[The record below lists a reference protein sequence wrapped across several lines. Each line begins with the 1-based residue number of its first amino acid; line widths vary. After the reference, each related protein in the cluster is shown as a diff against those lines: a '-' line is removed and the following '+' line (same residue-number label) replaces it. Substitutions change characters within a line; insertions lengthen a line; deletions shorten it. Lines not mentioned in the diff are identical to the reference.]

1 MSGASAIIFLMSNI
15 EIDFLIEEIIPMKH
29 AEALAVQSPEFQAF
43 INGWNN
49 ALEEVI
55 KYLKQHNGDNN

>member
-1 MSGASAIIFLMSNI
+1 MSNI

-29 AEALAVQSPEFQAF
+29 AEAPAVQSPEFQAF

-55 KYLKQHNGDNN
+55 KYLKQHNGDSN

>member
-1 MSGASAIIFLMSNI
+1 MSNI
-15 EIDFLIEEIIPMKH
+15 EIDFLIEEIVPMKH
-29 AEALAVQSPEFQAF
+29 AEAPAVQSPEFQAF

-55 KYLKQHNGDNN
+55 KYLKQHNGENI

>member
-1 MSGASAIIFLMSNI
+1 MSNI

-29 AEALAVQSPEFQAF
+29 AESPGVQSPEFQAF
-43 INGWNN
+43 VNGWNN

>member
-1 MSGASAIIFLMSNI
+1 MSNI
-15 EIDFLIEEIIPMKH
+15 NVDFLIKEIVAIKHEEAP
-29 AEALAVQSPEFQAF
+29 EVQSPEFQAF

-55 KYLKQHNGDNN
+55 KYLKQNNGDNN

>member
-1 MSGASAIIFLMSNI
+1 MSGASAIIFSMSNI

-29 AEALAVQSPEFQAF
+29 EESPAVQSPEFQAF
-43 INGWNN
+43 VNGWNN